1 MSEGRPERRSH
12 AAGNPGMERSGE
24 QMHLGVFAVGTGNH
38 IAGWRYPGASKSSE
52 DFPAF
57 HRIAQSA
64 ERGHFDFLFV
74 ADNVACSPDD
84 HPGMVARLEPFTLL
98 AALGAVTTRLGL
110 IGTASTTYSQPY
122 NLARRIA
129 SLDHLSGGRAGWNVV
144 TTSTPESATNFGLRE
159 LAAHDLRYRR
169 ADEFLEVVKGL
180 WDSWESGARV
190 ADPESGTYVD
200 PRRIHRLDHR
210 GEFYSVRGPLN
221 SSRCPQGQPV
231 IVQAGA
237 SKSGQA
243 FAARHAEALFT
254 VQQDLDAAR
263 DAYESMKT
271 QAAAQGRDGRH
282 LKILPG
288 LLPIVGRSEREA
300 REKLDTLTRYV
311 DDESAMRTMSD
322 RLGRDMSRFPLD
334 GPVPDLPRSERIQG
348 YSDVLVTRARRAGH
362 TLRDLYH
369 LFAVARGYAMA
380 CGSPEQVADMM
391 EEWFR
396 GRACDGFILVPAHFP
411 EAFDDFV
418 RDVVPLL
425 QARGLLRAGYGG
437 RTLREHL
444 GLPVPENR
452 HTRRRERTRRAG

>member
-1 MSEGRPERRSH
+1 
-12 AAGNPGMERSGE
+12 MERSGE

-38 IAGWRYPGASKSSE
+38 IAGWRYPGASRSGE

-64 ERGHFDFLFV
+64 ERGRFDLLFV
-74 ADNVACSPDD
+74 ADSVSCSPDD

-98 AALGAVTTRLGL
+98 AGLGAVTTRIGL
-110 IGTASTTYSQPY
+110 VGTASTTYSQPY
-122 NLARRIA
+122 NLARLVA

-144 TTSTPESATNFGLRE
+144 TTSAPESAANFGLRE
-159 LAAHDLRYRR
+159 PAAHDLRYRM
-169 ADEFLEVVKGL
+169 ADEFVHVVKGL
-180 WDSWESGARV
+180 WDSWEGGARV
-190 ADPESGTYVD
+190 ADPETGVYVD
-200 PRRIHRLDHR
+200 PGRIHHLDHR

-221 SSRCPQGQPV
+221 SSRCPQGWPV
-231 IVQAGA
+231 IVQAGS

-243 FAARHAEALFT
+243 FAARHAEVLLT

-263 DAYESMKT
+263 DAYRSIKA
-271 QAAAQGRDGRH
+271 QAAAQGRDARH

-288 LLPIVGRSEREA
+288 LLPVVGRSEGEA
-300 REKLDTLTRYV
+300 HEKLGVLTGYV
-311 DDESAMRTMSD
+311 DDQSAMRTMSE
-322 RLGRDMSRFPLD
+322 RLGHDMSRFPLD
-334 GPVPDLPRSERIQG
+334 GPVPDLPRSESVQG

-380 CGSPEQVADMM
+380 CGNPEQVADMM

-396 GRACDGFILVPAHFP
+396 GGACDGFILVPAHFP

-418 RDVVPLL
+418 HSVVPLL
-425 QARGLLRAGYGG
+425 QARGLFRSEYRG
-437 RTLREHL
+437 RTLRAHL

-452 HTRRRERTRRAG
+452 HTRRREHARRPG